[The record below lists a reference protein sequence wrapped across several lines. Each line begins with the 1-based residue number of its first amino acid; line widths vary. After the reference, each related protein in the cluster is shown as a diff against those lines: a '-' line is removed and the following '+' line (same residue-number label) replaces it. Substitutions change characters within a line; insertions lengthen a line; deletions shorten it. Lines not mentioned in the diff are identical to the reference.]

1 MIRKFKNKDIE
12 EVMEIWL
19 ETNIKAHKFIDR
31 KYFENY
37 YEQVRN
43 EIQKSEIYVYEKEG
57 KVVGF
62 LGIVEG
68 YIAGIFVKDNMQN
81 NGIGKL
87 LINECKKKYN
97 KLTLNVYEKNEKA
110 VKFYIREGFYVINKK
125 VEDETNEIDILMEW
139 SQS

>member
-125 VEDETNEIDILMEW
+125 VEDETNEIDLLMEW